1 MSGDWQTVDAT
12 SIRLGDRIRAHGL
25 ELTVT
30 RIDSPFMGSE
40 DFLAFVEDSD
50 AQWLK
55 LPVPI
60 EATLERCG
68 RPTRR

>member
-1 MSGDWQTVDAT
+1 VTTEWQTVDAST
-12 SIRLGDRIRAHGL
+12 VRSGDRIRAYGL

-40 DFLAFVEDSD
+40 DFLAFVEDSHV
-50 AQWLK
+50 QWLK

-60 EATLERCG
+60 DATVERCAAPG
-68 RPTRR
+68 RG

>member
-1 MSGDWQTVDAT
+1 VTTGWQTVEAT
-12 SIRLGDRIRAHGL
+12 SVRLGDRIRAHGL
-25 ELTVT
+25 QLTVT

-55 LPVPI
+55 LPVPVD
-60 EATLERCG
+60 ATVERSAPPG
-68 RPTRR
+68 RG

>member
-1 MSGDWQTVDAT
+1 VTPDWETVNAT
-12 SIRLGDRIRAHGL
+12 SVRLGDRIRAHGL

-50 AQWLK
+50 GQWLK

-60 EATLERCG
+60 EATLERRARPG
-68 RPTRR
+68 RR